1 RGGGGR
7 LGGPRAP
14 RRRGGGRRGGGRS
27 QPMGVGWTPVGGR
40 CWAPGLD
47 TSVIRRMFHACVAG
61 GIADAEV
68 FAQQPFDCRGAAR
81 VAGLHAVDR
90 ISRGAALRGARCA
103 RRVDALE
110 TGLTTSWIGGAADV
124 VLHEQID
131 RLVVTL

>member
-1 RGGGGR
+1 
-7 LGGPRAP
+7 
-14 RRRGGGRRGGGRS
+14 
-27 QPMGVGWTPVGGR
+27 VGGR

-47 TSVIRRMFHACVAG
+47 TSVIRRMFHASVAG

-131 RLVVTL
+131 RLVVTVLAVRPARPQPSLVIRSRPYDAPAAASFAAPEALVE